1 MLTLICF
8 KRLFMLC
15 TGEQKPCL
23 SGWIKFFFLQTQ
35 ACQRSGGPTYTMTF
49 LWPKAVDWESI
60 ATCLNLAFS
69 TEDKPVYLK
78 GRGCRERM
86 NRLVEK
92 YKWKKLKL
100 WNDML

>member
-1 MLTLICF
+1 MFIGLDKI
-8 KRLFMLC
+8 LFF
-15 TGEQKPCL
+15 TD
-23 SGWIKFFFLQTQ
+23 SGMPAF
-35 ACQRSGGPTYTMTF
+35 R
-49 LWPKAVDWESI
+49 WPDIYHDISLAKEVIPKSPKKAEDWESI